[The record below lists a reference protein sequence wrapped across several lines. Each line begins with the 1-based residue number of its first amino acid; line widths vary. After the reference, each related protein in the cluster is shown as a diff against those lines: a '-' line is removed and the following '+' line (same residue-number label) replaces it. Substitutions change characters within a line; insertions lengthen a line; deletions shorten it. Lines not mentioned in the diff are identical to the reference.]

1 MHIDRV
7 CRDQL
12 LFSLAGVL
20 FYGILAPHGVRA
32 VRQGFNIDQPN
43 RSVLARIFRSAPK
56 VMLFCAPLW
65 VGCPPCVK
73 GAVGAF
79 DDVTEVS
86 HRCPELFFGLIHIP
100 ESTPAGEQFSEPLPG
115 SWQLRGGNMFPIVGL
130 PFTDP

>member
-1 MHIDRV
+1 MRIDRV

-20 FYGILAPHGVRA
+20 FYGVLALHGMRA

-43 RSVLARIFRSAPK
+43 RPVLAGIFRSAPE
-56 VMLFCAPLW
+56 VMLFGAPLR
-65 VGCPPCVK
+65 VGCPPCII

-86 HRCPELFFGLIHIP
+86 HRCPELFFRLIHIP
-100 ESTPAGEQFSEPLPG
+100 ESTPAGEQFTEPLTG
-115 SWQLRGGNMFPIVGL
+115 SWQLRGGNMFPILGL